1 MHAINMPNRVNAPR
15 WRLNPLHIALYGKV
29 AITDDCHMNLSRR
42 QLCLFS
48 LSAGLL
54 HTPTWADTSVD
65 EGIDFE
71 VLPKVQPTRSGGRI
85 EVIEFF
91 RYGCPFCDRLEPV
104 LKRWARAHEKAFA
117 LRKVPVSFQSTTHQ
131 QLHLTLVQLKQEERL
146 APLIYDAIHRHA
158 RALDSLDDIVDWVS
172 HHGMDARA
180 FTQTWHS
187 PAVGQAIAHAN
198 AEVQAYGVK
207 FVPQFGVNGRYLT
220 SPSMVGGDNARA
232 LEVVEALVKRE
243 LAERKG

>member
-1 MHAINMPNRVNAPR
+1 MQSIKDDGGM
-15 WRLNPLHIALYGKV
+15 NP
-29 AITDDCHMNLSRR
+29 SRR
-42 QLCLFS
+42 QFCLLPLGASLLCLPAWGS
-48 LSAGLL
+48 
-54 HTPTWADTSVD
+54 DSVD

-71 VLPKVQPTRSGGRI
+71 VLATPQATRSGTRV

-104 LKRWARAHEKAFA
+104 LKRWAQEREKDFV

-131 QLHLTLVQLKQEERL
+131 QLHLTLVHLQQETRL
-146 APLIYDAIHRHA
+146 APHIYDAIHRHA
-158 RALDSLDDIVDWVS
+158 RALDSLDDIADWLGQ
-172 HHGMDARA
+172 HGMDARA

-187 PAVGQAIAHAN
+187 PAVGQAIAQAN

-243 LAERKG
+243 LAERRG

>member
-1 MHAINMPNRVNAPR
+1 
-15 WRLNPLHIALYGKV
+15 
-29 AITDDCHMNLSRR
+29 MNLSRR
-42 QLCLFS
+42 QLCLWP
-48 LSAGLL
+48 LGAGLL
-54 HTPTWADTSVD
+54 PIMAHADTTLD

-71 VLPKVQPTRSGGRI
+71 QLPQVQPTRQKARV

-104 LKRWARAHEKAFA
+104 LKRWAKAHENDFV
-117 LRKVPVSFQSTTHQ
+117 LRKVPVSFFSTTHQ
-131 QLHLTLVQLKQEERL
+131 QLHLTLVQLNQEERL

-158 RALDSLDDIVDWVS
+158 RALDSLDDIVDWLS
-172 HHGMDARA
+172 HQGMDTRA
-180 FTQTWHS
+180 FTQTWHT
-187 PAVGQAIAHAN
+187 PAVAQAIAQAN

>member
-1 MHAINMPNRVNAPR
+1 LLP
-15 WRLNPLHIALYGKV
+15 
-29 AITDDCHMNLSRR
+29 ITAH
-42 QLCLFS
+42 
-48 LSAGLL
+48 
-54 HTPTWADTSVD
+54 ADTTLD

-71 VLPKVQPTRSGGRI
+71 VLPQVQPTRQKARV

-91 RYGCPFCDRLEPV
+91 RYGCPFCDRLEPA
-104 LKRWARAHEKAFA
+104 LKRWAKAHENDFV
-117 LRKVPVSFQSTTHQ
+117 LRKVPVSFFSTTHQ
-131 QLHLTLVQLKQEERL
+131 QLHLTLVQLNQEERL

-158 RALDSLDDIVDWVS
+158 RALDSLDDIVDWLS

-187 PAVGQAIAHAN
+187 PAVGQAIAQAN

-243 LAERKG
+243 LAERRG